1 MVNSRANKLFKSL
14 AIKFCVAVIT
24 FSIGITAYLVWSVTP
39 VQPAAPTQ
47 PAAPPQPVEVDY
59 ESAEIGTL
67 KRSILEAKAKG
78 WNTVELSSIGCGS
91 DIGSLKTTLSRDT
104 VVLAELVEKKT
115 YADTWGL
122 RTWYKFKSTETLV
135 KHPPPRFLSLPF
147 TSGPSEMLPVAED
160 EFLIQ
165 EINGQMEID
174 GITVTQYS
182 NGAKYVEG
190 QTYLLFLWID
200 PSNRTAARSGSD
212 PLGVFL
218 VDSDGNL
225 RPYVDREN
233 RLHTELGKRYQNSV
247 DNLRQALK
255 K

>member
-1 MVNSRANKLFKSL
+1 MRLHMVNSRAKSL

-24 FSIGITAYLVWSVTP
+24 FSIGVAAASFITV
-39 VQPAAPTQ
+39 
-47 PAAPPQPVEVDY
+47 APPQPTPAPQPVEINY

-67 KRSILEAKAKG
+67 KRMILEAKAKG
-78 WNTVELSSIGCGS
+78 KTTIELSVLGCGW
-91 DIGSLKTTLSRDT
+91 DIGSLKEALSRDT

-115 YADTWGL
+115 YADPWGL
-122 RTWYKFKSTETLV
+122 NTWYKFKIKETLV
-135 KHPPPRFLSLPF
+135 KHPIPNLSYFLPLP
-147 TSGPSEMLPVAED
+147 SGPSELLPAAED
-160 EFLIQ
+160 EFMIQ
-165 EINGQMEID
+165 ETNGQMEID
-174 GITVTQYS
+174 GITVTQHS

-200 PSNRTAARSGSD
+200 SNRTAIRSGTD

-218 VDSDGNL
+218 VESDGNL
-225 RPYVDREN
+225 LPYVKRPY
-233 RLHTELGKRYQNSV
+233 RLNGELGKRYQNSV